1 MIKNNT
7 EEFYEKFTHFIEY
20 AEKMKKNATKGHKLR
35 FINVIIEF
43 LKIKEKTPQMLIWLY
58 YLLILYQKEI
68 NKYKKFVDISVAKK
82 LDQLL
87 CIFFLD
93 NKYDDLVSNSKKI
106 TNKENIDLSNENKI
120 INDNDITQK
129 LKQDKK
135 EEKLVDISK
144 TVNTNN
150 DKINKKDGGEK
161 KIEKK
166 FKALIARI
174 NDYDSVKDFI
184 LNSINKQNK
193 NNKIFCEI
201 YQLAST
207 NICQER
213 E

>member
-135 EEKLVDISK
+135 EEKLVDIGN
-144 TVNTNN
+144 TVNTIMI
-150 DKINKKDGGEK
+150 K
-161 KIEKK
+161 
-166 FKALIARI
+166 
-174 NDYDSVKDFI
+174 
-184 LNSINKQNK
+184 
-193 NNKIFCEI
+193 
-201 YQLAST
+201 
-207 NICQER
+207 
-213 E
+213 